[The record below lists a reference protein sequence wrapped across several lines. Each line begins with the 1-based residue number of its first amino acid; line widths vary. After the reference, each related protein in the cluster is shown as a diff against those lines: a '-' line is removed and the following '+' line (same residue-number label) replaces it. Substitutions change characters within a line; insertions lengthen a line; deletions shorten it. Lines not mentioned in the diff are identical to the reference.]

1 VEFWI
6 RTSTIKPAIGMNIAK
21 IGVCPEKS
29 GPYDHSGRAIRV
41 KAGVEAGRMSFD
53 ASWMAYGVTYIMNAS
68 R

>member
-1 VEFWI
+1 
-6 RTSTIKPAIGMNIAK
+6 MNIAK